1 MTKRLPK
8 QPRSDKQTAQPADA
22 VQLLKTDHRQVRK
35 LFEEFGTAPADER
48 NALAA
53 RLFVALKIH
62 GTVEE
67 ELIYPAVRTAM
78 ERDRLGIPPVNGA
91 HDPEDEGDELQADP
105 LDGVELDLDE
115 EDEESEELLSA
126 AYESHQI
133 IADLIGQLQ
142 SIDPGSG
149 DYRELL
155 VELEE
160 IVTEHVA
167 EEEHDLFP
175 LLADRVDLLALGAE
189 VQRRMNE
196 LASQS
201 SLAA

>member
-1 MTKRLPK
+1 MTKRMPK
-8 QPRSDKQTAQPADA
+8 QSRPNKQTIQPADA
-22 VQLLKTDHRQVRK
+22 VQLLTADHRQVRRP
-35 LFEEFGTAPADER
+35 FEQCGAAPADEK
-48 NALAA
+48 NAAAA

-78 ERDRLGIPPVNGA
+78 ETDRLGIPPARGA
-91 HDPEDEGDELQADP
+91 HDPGDDGDELEADP
-105 LDGVELDLDE
+105 LDGLDLDLDE
-115 EDEESEELLSA
+115 EDEESEERLSA

-133 IADLIGQLQ
+133 IEDLIRQLQ
-142 SIDPGSG
+142 SVDHGSD

-160 IVTEHVA
+160 IVTEHVT
-167 EEEHDLFP
+167 EEESDLFP
-175 LLADRVDLLALGAE
+175 LLADRVDLQALGAE

-201 SLAA
+201 PLAA